1 MKVLGIE
8 TATGVCGVAVVEEE
22 VLLAERWSSEQ
33 HIHSERIVRSVQVVL
48 SESHLELREVDVI
61 AVSIGPGSFT
71 GLRIG
76 LSAAKGLCY
85 ASGKPLVAVPTLDAL
100 AHRVVGLCEE
110 GKIVCTVL
118 DAKRDEVYSAWYE
131 RRGPR
136 MERKSDYQVLH
147 REEFLKRLR
156 SMSSVMLTGED
167 AGRSIERMR
176 SLKRSDE
183 DWRGISAVPLE
194 LRSVSAQAVA
204 ALGLEMMREG
214 KTFDLAELEPMYLKE
229 FLVNV

>member
-167 AGRSIERMR
+167 AGRSIDRIKI
-176 SLKRSDE
+176 LKR
-183 DWRGISAVPLE
+183 
-194 LRSVSAQAVA
+194 
-204 ALGLEMMREG
+204 
-214 KTFDLAELEPMYLKE
+214 
-229 FLVNV
+229 